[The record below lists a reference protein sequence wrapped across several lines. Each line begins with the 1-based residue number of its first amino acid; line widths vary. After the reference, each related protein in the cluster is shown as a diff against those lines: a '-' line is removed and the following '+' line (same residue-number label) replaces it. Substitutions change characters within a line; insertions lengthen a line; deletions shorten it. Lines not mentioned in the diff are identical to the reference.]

1 MEQSK
6 LMARLA
12 YQALDDKKGED
23 IQVIDISQVSVLADY
38 FIIANGN
45 SESQVRAL
53 VDNVEEELSKEAK
66 YLLATE
72 VADAGCVL
80 FSKCD
85 DVPEEQLEATLSYL
99 NQTLEQVHCKRR
111 FTLDQIL
118 CKSWEDLDE
127 ADYKRLLT
135 CGYRMEDYEIG
146 RASCRERV

>member
-53 VDNVEEELSKEAK
+53 VDNVEEELSK
-66 YLLATE
+66 
-72 VADAGCVL
+72 AGYEMKQREGEGSGNWVL
-80 FSKCD
+80 MDFGEIIVHVFDKENRLFYDLERIWRDGKHVDFS
-85 DVPEEQLEATLSYL
+85 EL
-99 NQTLEQVHCKRR
+99 
-111 FTLDQIL
+111 
-118 CKSWEDLDE
+118 
-127 ADYKRLLT
+127 
-135 CGYRMEDYEIG
+135 
-146 RASCRERV
+146 